1 MKPLTGFRAQNI
13 LRFHVDFN
21 TYSGKF
27 IRFNN
32 CLSSFALTDL
42 EDLSDVRMIE
52 GGGRLG
58 FADEAL
64 HSIIVGSDIFR
75 KDFQGDFAIEGG
87 VLREV
92 DIAHPPPTE
101 LVENR
106 VTRDGCPIQ

>member
-1 MKPLTGFRAQNI
+1 MKPLTGFRIRNI
-13 LRFHVDFN
+13 TTPAIALPIH
-21 TYSGKF
+21 SGKF

-32 CLSSFALTDL
+32 CLSSFVLTDL

-52 GGGRLG
+52 SGGRFG

-92 DIAHPPPTE
+92 DFAHPARTE